1 MLLATPGIK
10 ERLAIREKPTAQ
22 PIMHQTWGKLLFM
35 HWPVP
40 IELLRPKIPSRLE
53 IDTHD
58 SLAWIAITPF
68 TMWNVRA
75 VGVPAIPGLN
85 SFHECNVRTYVH
97 LDGVPGVW
105 FFSLD
110 ATKIIPVLAAR
121 IFFAL
126 NYLKAQIDLCQVAST
141 INYALK
147 RPAQEAGSA
156 AELEV
161 SWTIGNGLPLSQP
174 ESREFFFTERYCL
187 YAGTNQ
193 QLSRARIWHPPWSL
207 RTATLNSFRS
217 TMIASQALPEP
228 DGAPHLQYSEELDVL
243 IYAPEE
249 V

>member
-1 MLLATPGIK
+1 MLCATPSIK
-10 ERLAIREKPTAQ
+10 QRLAIREKPAAQ
-22 PIMHQTWGKLLFM
+22 PIMHQTLGKLLFM

-40 IELLRPKIPSRLE
+40 LELLRSKIPSRLE
-53 IDTHD
+53 IDVHD
-58 SLAWIAITPF
+58 GVAWIAITPF

-85 SFHECNVRTYVH
+85 AFHECNVRTYVH
-97 LDGVPGVW
+97 VDGVPGVW

-121 IFFAL
+121 VFFAL

-141 INYALK
+141 VNYVLK
-147 RPAQEAGSA
+147 RPAQDGGGA

-161 SWTIGNGLPLSQP
+161 SWTIGKSLPVSEP

-207 RTATLNSFRS
+207 RSAKVNSFRA
-217 TMIASQALPEP
+217 TMLSAHGLPEP
-228 DGAPHLQYSEELDVL
+228 DSAPFLHHAEELDVL
-243 IYAPEE
+243 IYAPEK